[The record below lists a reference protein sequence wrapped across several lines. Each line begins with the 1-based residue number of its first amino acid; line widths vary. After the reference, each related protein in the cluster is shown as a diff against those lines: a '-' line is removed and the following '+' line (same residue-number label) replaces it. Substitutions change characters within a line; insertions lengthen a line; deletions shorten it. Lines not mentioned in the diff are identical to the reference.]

1 MANGLEK
8 IAETLR
14 NAAVLSQVTPAQATY
29 PVEPQ
34 FAVQQTEFSS
44 FTPNDGNVSNLDP
57 SFLLNYD
64 MSMDVLHLMS
74 FGNDS
79 FGLSPTSHDFRQ

>member
-14 NAAVLSQVTPAQATY
+14 NVAVPAQVTATQAAY
-29 PVEPQ
+29 SVAPQ
-34 FAVQQTEFSS
+34 FPVQQADFGNFAT
-44 FTPNDGNVSNLDP
+44 NDGNIANLDP

-79 FGLSPTSHDFRQ
+79 FGLSPTNHDFRQ